1 MEKQKITLAIATTS
15 KDKID
20 GIRRAFIQYFPEK
33 EFEIKIYSSKTES
46 NVPDQP
52 FGNDTYQGA
61 YNRINN
67 MRKKY
72 KEILKEQGIDVDYYV
87 SCEAGI
93 DDTNKAVVDGKIT
106 TIYASEQV
114 VCIYN
119 SEQNSYSFGKSS
131 SWTIPEKDIEEIKN
145 TNLDQYLRKRGCTG
159 LQDVGNGKY
168 GTRADAVMEGTK
180 SAIASSLFIDKCDR
194 AKQDQGNKL
203 NKENNRELYSQI

>member
-20 GIRRAFIQYFPEK
+20 GIRKAFRQYLPEE

-46 NVPDQP
+46 DVPNQP

-67 MRKKY
+67 MKEKF

-93 DDTNKAVVDGKIT
+93 DDTNKAVVNGKIT

-119 SEQNSYSFGKSS
+119 PKQDSYSFGKSS
-131 SWTIPEKDIEEIKN
+131 SWTIPEEDIEEIKN
-145 TNLDQYLRKRGCTG
+145 KDLDQYLKKRGCTG
-159 LQDVGNGKY
+159 LQEVGNGKY
-168 GTRADAVMEGTK
+168 GTRSDAVMEGTK
-180 SAIASSLFIDKCDR
+180 SAIASGLFIERCYK
-194 AKQDQGNKL
+194 AKQNH
-203 NKENNRELYSQI
+203 ENDINERQNR